1 MCLSRVE
8 RSRASRAEQRAST
21 MTTTTTTDGMM
32 AAVPNETVERMYI
45 KREKKT
51 VPGALNALNGGKV
64 LTYISPWKVKYVQ

>member
-1 MCLSRVE
+1 MAME
-8 RSRASRAEQRAST
+8 
-21 MTTTTTTDGMM
+21 DG
-32 AAVPNETVERMYI
+32 AAPNETWEKEERMYI

>member
-1 MCLSRVE
+1 
-8 RSRASRAEQRAST
+8 

-32 AAVPNETVERMYI
+32 AAAVPNETVERMYI

-64 LTYISPWKVKYVQ
+64 LTYISPWKVLSTFSSVSTVQCKVA

>member
-1 MCLSRVE
+1 M
-8 RSRASRAEQRAST
+8 
-21 MTTTTTTDGMM
+21 TTTDGMM

>member
-1 MCLSRVE
+1 MSVQSGE
-8 RSRASRAEQRAST
+8 EQSAERAEQRAST

-51 VPGALNALNGGKV
+51 VPGALAQRAQRWQGAHVYLAMEG
-64 LTYISPWKVKYVQ
+64 